1 MTTPLLT
8 VDTPYLLFRAAFSLP
23 SSITDD
29 KGQPVNA
36 LLGSANAILAVIA
49 DYSPRTVVLCFGAEA
64 ATYRR
69 ALYPPYHAQREAM
82 PEALAAQFADA
93 PAFFGAFGWTIASD
107 PDLEA
112 DDLMHSYALAEAEAG
127 GRALILSGDR
137 DMFQSVTDKITVLYA
152 AQSKGAAIE
161 VDAEEV
167 RRRYGISPDLVADFI
182 ALRGDPSDGLPGG
195 KGIGAKTAADLLVR
209 YGSLEAAIAASA
221 DQRPRIRA
229 TLEDQGDE
237 LRLFREIATLQRVDV
252 ALPLD
257 ATTNRVDA
265 ATAARARGMNRLA
278 ARLEENALGAQ

>member
-1 MTTPLLT
+1 
-8 VDTPYLLFRAAFSLP
+8 
-23 SSITDD
+23 
-29 KGQPVNA
+29 
-36 LLGSANAILAVIA
+36 
-49 DYSPRTVVLCFGAEA
+49 
-64 ATYRR
+64 
-69 ALYPPYHAQREAM
+69 
-82 PEALAAQFADA
+82 
-93 PAFFGAFGWTIASD
+93 
-107 PDLEA
+107 
-112 DDLMHSYALAEAEAG
+112 EAEAG
-127 GRALILSGDR
+127 GQALILSGDR

-237 LRLFREIATLQRVDV
+237 LRLFREIATLQRVDI

-278 ARLEENALGAQ
+278 ARLEENALGAE